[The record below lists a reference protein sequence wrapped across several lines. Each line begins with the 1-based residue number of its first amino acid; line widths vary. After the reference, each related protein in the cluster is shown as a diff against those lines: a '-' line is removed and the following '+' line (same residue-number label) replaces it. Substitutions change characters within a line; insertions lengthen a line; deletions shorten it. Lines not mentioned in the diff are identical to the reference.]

1 MSALPVVRAGL
12 QHDNRDVRLYCCRF
26 LDRYLSPE
34 TLTDLL
40 SMLNDSDKRVRC
52 SALHTLAYDRCK
64 EGECKPEEGQVL
76 PGAMKLLANDPD
88 AHVRATA
95 IEVVGQFVHSNQSQ
109 RPSTRRAQSNLAY

>member
-1 MSALPVVRAGL
+1 
-12 QHDNRDVRLYCCRF
+12 
-26 LDRYLSPE
+26 
-34 TLTDLL
+34 
-40 SMLNDSDKRVRC
+40 
-52 SALHTLAYDRCK
+52 
-64 EGECKPEEGQVL
+64 VL

>member
-1 MSALPVVRAGL
+1 MLKLHALVEALRFPTARPYRTLLDLGMSALPVVRAGL
-12 QHDNRDVRLYCCRF
+12 QHDNRDVRLHCCRF

-64 EGECKPEEGQVL
+64 EGECKPEEG
-76 PGAMKLLANDPD
+76 
-88 AHVRATA
+88 
-95 IEVVGQFVHSNQSQ
+95 
-109 RPSTRRAQSNLAY
+109 